1 MSSRQFI
8 FWIVVSILVVSGFLV
23 PNPEQDLSNVT
34 SAPDLSHWFGTDSM
48 GRDLGQR
55 LLQGFAL
62 SVLVG
67 ILATVVAFFLGVGV
81 SALLL
86 FRFSPQKDFVFMRT
100 VEILSSLPS
109 LILVTV
115 LTFFIRQQFS
125 WVPSLWVIS
134 ISIGLAHWMSFARLT
149 RGVGLQMRAEPFIE
163 GARAI
168 GVTGWRL
175 FWVHEWPHYRPVLMI
190 ALATSLPSFIL
201 FESFLSFLGV
211 GLESEMVS
219 LGTIMNEGWKKFSLA
234 PHLLLSVGGCVFLF
248 LYLFQVCVRER
259 NNHWY

>member
-1 MSSRQFI
+1 MNPRQVI
-8 FWIVVSILVVSGFLV
+8 FWGVVIVLVGAGFLV
-23 PNPEQDLSNVT
+23 PNPEQDLKAVMSSPSVH
-34 SAPDLSHWFGTDSM
+34 HWFGTDSM
-48 GRDLGQR
+48 GRDLGLR

-62 SVLVG
+62 STLVG
-67 ILATVVAFFLGVGV
+67 ILATVVAFVMGVGV
-81 SALLL
+81 SAMILYS
-86 FRFSPQKDFVFMRT
+86 FSAKKDFVLMRAI
-100 VEILSSLPS
+100 EILSSLPS

-115 LTFFIRQQFS
+115 LTLFVRQNFS
-125 WVPSLWVIS
+125 WLPSVWVLS
-134 ISIGLAHWMSFARLT
+134 ISIGIAHWMSFARLT
-149 RGVGLQMRAEPFIE
+149 RGIGLQLQSEPFIE

-211 GLESEMVS
+211 GLESDLVS

-234 PHLLLSVGGCVFLF
+234 PHLLLSVGGGVFLF
-248 LYLFQVCVRER
+248 LYLFQVCVRKR
-259 NNHWY
+259 NDHWY